1 MSDKPEAQP
10 EDAETEED
18 PAASTEAS
26 AAEREQNPTDDPDM
40 VEVLQAESADLK
52 DRLLRA
58 AAEMENMRRR
68 FEREMAD
75 ARQYA
80 MTGFAREVLSIGD
93 NLGRALGAVPE
104 GAREEGEA
112 IKALLEGVEMTER
125 ELLRVLDKHGVKRLT
140 PEGERFDPNFHQ
152 AMFEVE
158 HDEAP
163 HGTVVEVVQP
173 GYSIGDRVLRPAL
186 VGVAK
191 VSKNPAAEP
200 QSEDPVAEPPAD
212 AANDG

>member
-10 EDAETEED
+10 EDAGTEDNAAASAEA
-18 PAASTEAS
+18 PAAEQ
-26 AAEREQNPTDDPDM
+26 EQNPSDEPDM
-40 VEVLQAESADLK
+40 VEVLQVENADLK

-104 GAREEGEA
+104 GAREEGET
-112 IKALLEGVEMTER
+112 IKTLLEGVEMTER
-125 ELLRVLDKHGVKRLT
+125 ELLRVLDKHGVKRLK

-163 HGTVVEVVQP
+163 HGTVVEVIQP

-191 VSKNPAAEP
+191 VSKKPVAEP
-200 QSEDPVAEPPAD
+200 QSDDTVTEASPD